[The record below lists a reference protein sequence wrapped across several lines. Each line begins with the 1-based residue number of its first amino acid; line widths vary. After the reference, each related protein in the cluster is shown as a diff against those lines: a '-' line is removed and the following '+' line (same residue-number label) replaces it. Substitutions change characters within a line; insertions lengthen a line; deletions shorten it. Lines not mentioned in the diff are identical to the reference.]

1 MTTQTVL
8 KGFVRAYLRA
18 STTEQDA
25 SRALATIDT
34 FASERGLSIC
44 NYYIENESGSR
55 LERPELFRLL
65 RDCQPGDILLIED
78 VDRLSRLA
86 GEDWNRLKKMIRHKD
101 IRVMA
106 VNVPTTWLASG
117 IHDFDSRM
125 FTAINDMMLDMLAAV
140 ARRDYEQRRE
150 RQKQGI
156 TRAKSEGKFKGRQPN
171 QARYDAINK
180 LLASGSS
187 WSQVQKVLG
196 CSRGTISSA
205 VKQGKQSEPPKFP
218 LQF

>member
-1 MTTQTVL
+1 MTTQTVP

-25 SRALATIDT
+25 TRALETINT

-65 RDCQPGDILLIED
+65 KDCQPGDILLIED

-86 GEDWNRLKKMIRHKD
+86 GEDWNSLKKMIRHKD

-125 FTAINDMMLDMLAAV
+125 FAAINDMLLDMLAAV
-140 ARRDYEQRRE
+140 ARRDYEQRRV

-156 TRAKSEGKFKGRQPN
+156 DRAKREGKYKGRKVN
-171 QARYDAINK
+171 QSRYDAINK
-180 LLASGSS
+180 LIASGSS
-187 WSQVQKVLG
+187 WSQVQNILG
-196 CSRGTISSA
+196 CSRGTISCA
-205 VKQGKQSEPPKFP
+205 VKQKSENFG
-218 LQF
+218 

>member
-1 MTTQTVL
+1 MTTQTVP

-18 STTEQDA
+18 STSEQDA
-25 SRALATIDT
+25 TRALETINSFAT
-34 FASERGLSIC
+34 ERGLTIC

-65 RDCQPGDILLIED
+65 RDCQHGDILLIED

-86 GEDWNRLKKMIRHKD
+86 GEDWNSLKKMIRHKD

-117 IHDFDSRM
+117 INDFDSRM
-125 FTAINDMMLDMLAAV
+125 FAAINDMLLDMLAAV
-140 ARRDYEQRRE
+140 ARRDYEQRRV

-156 TRAKSEGKFKGRQPN
+156 DRAKREGKYKGRKVN
-171 QARYDAINK
+171 QSRYDAINK
-180 LLASGSS
+180 LLSSGSS
-187 WSQVQKVLG
+187 WSQVQNILG
-196 CSRGTISSA
+196 CSRGTISCA
-205 VKQGKQSEPPKFP
+205 VKQGKGV
-218 LQF
+218 